1 MQEKLGSKIDFSG
14 LQRWNLHEHTTPKQ
28 SQMYSNQ
35 EKEIRFEGDLSQLPL
50 EKWPSLTSFK
60 FPEDCSRELATFFL
74 SNLDSLVNLR
84 KLDLSGSF
92 YLRPNKQGPLL
103 VSKISVLLKLD
114 FLNISNCCLQVLP
127 SSLFELENL
136 KVLNCSDNDLNSLP
150 SDLELL
156 QNLEKF
162 RCYSCGLQELPS
174 SLCELKNLKI
184 LDCSRNQLKSLPS
197 DFGLLQNL
205 EVFYCNNNQLSSL
218 PFSLGNLSKL
228 DRFRCNDNNLS
239 SFPFSLGNLSPN
251 LEILYTIN
259 PLLPEIPEKDWK
271 TLRIYLKEKAVEKF
285 QNTRVKFAGKTGI
298 QN

>member
-1 MQEKLGSKIDFSG
+1 MNTQHPNNHKCIPTG
-14 LQRWNLHEHTTPKQ
+14 
-28 SQMYSNQ
+28 

-84 KLDLSGSF
+84 KLDLSGSWK
-92 YLRPNKQGPLL
+92 PNEHGPLL

-136 KVLNCSDNDLNSLP
+136 KVLNCSDNELKPLP
-150 SDLELL
+150 SDLGLL
-156 QNLEKF
+156 QNLEQF
-162 RCYSCGLQELPS
+162 HCLHCDLQELPS

-184 LDCSRNQLKSLPS
+184 LDCSYNELKSLPS
-197 DFGLLQNL
+197 EFGLLQNL
-205 EVFYCNNNQLSSL
+205 EVFYCDNNQLSSL
-218 PFSLGNLSKL
+218 PFSLGNLSNLKT
-228 DRFRCNDNNLS
+228 FWCNHNNLS
-239 SFPFSLGNLSPN
+239 SFPFSLSNLSPN
-251 LEILYTIN
+251 LKIRYSNN
-259 PLLPEIPEKDWK
+259 PLLPEIPEYDWK
-271 TLRIYLKEKAVEKF
+271 NLRIYLKEKAVEEV
-285 QNTRVKFAGKTGI
+285 QNKYVKFAGKTGI